1 MEKLLNAIGKMTFGE
16 IAQNAALIIVIISV
30 FIEIT
35 PIKINP
41 ISSLLS
47 WLGGKINVKLI
58 ERIDAQE
65 KKLDQ
70 INTTIDQNEIDRIRW
85 EILNFSNSCR
95 KDERHSKE
103 EFEHIIKLHEKY
115 QIIIEA
121 RHMKNGLI
129 DVEYQY
135 IEGLYRKCLEK
146 NSFI

>member
-41 ISSLLS
+41 ISSLLR

-95 KDERHSKE
+95 NDERHSKD
-103 EFEHIIKLHEKY
+103 EFEHIITLHEKY
-115 QIIIEA
+115 QKIIEA

>member
-16 IAQNAALIIVIISV
+16 IAQNAALIIIVISV

-41 ISSLLS
+41 ISSLLH
-47 WLGGKINVKLI
+47 WLGDKINVKLI
-58 ERIDAQE
+58 ERIAAQE
-65 KKLDQ
+65 EKLDQ
-70 INTTIDQNEIDRIRW
+70 INATIDQNEIDRIRW
-85 EILNFSNSCR
+85 EILSFSNSCR
-95 KDERHSKE
+95 NEVRHSKD

-115 QIIIEA
+115 QAIIEA

-135 IEGLYRKCLEK
+135 IEGLYRKCLER